1 MRKDNAVGEGLPFT
15 EVLAESV
22 DQTRLEAVK
31 IKDYLARHPEYRQ
44 ELEPLLYTAQT
55 IRKNLPPIRPSPAFQ
70 ESLREALVHSARA
83 QESRRR
89 GVPPSIQVGP
99 SPRLSRGLLVAMALA
114 VLTCFVLGLRRRRP

>member
-1 MRKDNAVGEGLPFT
+1 MRKDSAVDGRLPFT

-22 DQTRLEAVK
+22 DQTRLEAAK

-99 SPRLSRGLLVAMALA
+99 SPRLSHGLLVAMALA
-114 VLTCFVLGLRRRRP
+114 GLACFVLGLRRRRP